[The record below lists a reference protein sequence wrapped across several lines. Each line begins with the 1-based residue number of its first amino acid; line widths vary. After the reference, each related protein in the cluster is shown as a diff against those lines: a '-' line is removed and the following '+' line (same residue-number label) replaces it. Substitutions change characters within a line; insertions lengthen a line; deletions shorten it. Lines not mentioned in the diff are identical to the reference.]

1 SFEVNR
7 EILNAAVR
15 RVSVLSSEK
24 TKSIRMNIGASK
36 LQLISVTPEIGE
48 AKEDIDITYTDDPV
62 ELGFNSVYIMDV
74 LDAIDSDEIII
85 EITDELSPALIR
97 PKDGEQY
104 ISVIMPM
111 RV

>member
-1 SFEVNR
+1 MNCPKCKNIALTKKR
-7 EILNAAVR
+7 ETSPYVCQKCKGLWLR
-15 RVSVLSSEK
+15 
-24 TKSIRMNIGASK
+24 
-36 LQLISVTPEIGE
+36 PEQ
-48 AKEDIDITYTDDPV
+48 ITH
-62 ELGFNSVYIMDV
+62 LDV
-74 LDAIDSDEIII
+74 ISDEIII